1 MAGGGVSFARQRD
14 FTRCRDSATG
24 SRRSAKAAA
33 TNQPRVGND
42 RVTRRRNRTVPSR
55 SDVPEEDDS
64 IGIIQLSRV
73 QREVAI
79 VGRRVGPEDQIR
91 EHAES
96 RDEAGGLEQVTALR
110 KGGKGPLERIWCG
123 SVKPLPWRGTESRA
137 KDGVLIAGLRA
148 DDRSNAPALQ

>member
-14 FTRCRDSATG
+14 FPRGRDSARG

-42 RVTRRRNRTVPSR
+42 CVTRRRNRTVPSR

-64 IGIIQLSRV
+64 IGIVQLSRV

-96 RDEAGGLEQVTALR
+96 RDEAGGLEQEPALR
-110 KGGKGPLERIWCG
+110 KGGKGPLERVWCG
-123 SVKPLPWRGTESRA
+123 RGKPLPCRAPETRA
-137 KDGVLIAGLRA
+137 KD
-148 DDRSNAPALQ
+148 